1 LLLYK
6 IKFKIKLIYLKDR
19 RSLEKKFKASDIN
32 KNGTI
37 DFEEFKQ
44 MILNLFSM
52 KIESDEIKR
61 MFRLMDTDNDGQITL
76 NEFIKGMNPD
86 I

>member
-1 LLLYK
+1 
-6 IKFKIKLIYLKDR
+6 
-19 RSLEKKFKASDIN
+19 
-32 KNGTI
+32 
-37 DFEEFKQ
+37 

-52 KIESDEIKR
+52 KIEFDEIKR

>member
-1 LLLYK
+1 MKRKNSQILLK
-6 IKFKIKLIYLKDR
+6 
-19 RSLEKKFKASDIN
+19 
-32 KNGTI
+32 
-37 DFEEFKQ
+37 EFKQ

-52 KIESDEIKR
+52 KIEFDEIKR